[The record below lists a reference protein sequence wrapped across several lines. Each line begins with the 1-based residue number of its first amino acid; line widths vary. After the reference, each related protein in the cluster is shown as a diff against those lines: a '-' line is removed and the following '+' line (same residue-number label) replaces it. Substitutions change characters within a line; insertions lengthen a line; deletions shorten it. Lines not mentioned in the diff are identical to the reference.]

1 MHLGSSEYCS
11 LIFLSMLVMLLST
24 LNMIDYCGMSQ
35 LSHSSLVVE
44 TLWYGLGSVFLNF
57 YAGKTRLI
65 SFDFPN
71 SKGGY
76 IPDGKSSFKY

>member
-1 MHLGSSEYCS
+1 
-11 LIFLSMLVMLLST
+11 
-24 LNMIDYCGMSQ
+24 MSQ

-44 TLWYGLGSVFLNF
+44 TLWYGLENAFLNF

-71 SKGGY
+71 NKGGY
-76 IPDGKSSFKY
+76 ILDGKSSFKILG